1 MNAPIICNKEQAEAL
16 ATRDAISGVC
26 RDAAFFGPNKGFWVT
41 YQERHIS
48 LRRRIREKREA
59 AQKDGV
65 YKKIRRYRATIMAMH
80 AELGTIAKVAEEFCP
95 SALDSGRTSAPSGAT
110 SSGGESPD
118 ERTRKIT
125 NDDDEL

>member
-80 AELGTIAKVAEEFCP
+80 AELGTIAKVAEELPKRLGFRAHV
-95 SALDSGRTSAPSGAT
+95 STVGRHIKRW
-110 SSGGESPD
+110 GES
-118 ERTRKIT
+118 R
-125 NDDDEL
+125 